1 MLIEGRGQDQIG
13 HYRQLF
19 LNRRDPIA
27 FFPLSVDTQSDPLYD
42 DIIHLLF
49 LHAQCEESVL
59 VNELPEESDQFR
71 FLRTVCH
78 KFS

>member
-1 MLIEGRGQDQIG
+1 MKEEVRIKIG

-19 LNRRDPIA
+19 LNRPDPIA
-27 FFPLSVDTQSDPLYD
+27 FFPLAVDTQSDRLYD
-42 DIIHLLF
+42 DFIHLLF
-49 LHAQCEESVL
+49 LYVQCEESVL

-71 FLRTVCH
+71 FLRVVCH